1 MSLTVTEALETA
13 SNIFWCWKP
22 DSKRKLYKCNHAWM
36 WSSKGL
42 VTQPFT
48 PACVDWKKQSNDECV
63 GLIHLKVICF
73 THSKMGAHELTA
85 PGRAVL
91 GISGMRNRGA
101 YWWKQDYR
109 EKLIFERLEVG
120 SVAHFSGSWLFFFF
134 LETSDNK
141 IEWYKN
147 CVYFSSSL
155 IQVWIQMLLCLLLEL
170 LYMPSSIL
178 QDSASIPD
186 VWKVLYS
193 RYVTASFLLNH
204 GQRIALPKVSG
215 DLKCF
220 MSKNCW
226 AASVYLDFWSSSL
239 GFTDSSRLSP
249 PMLHL

>member
-1 MSLTVTEALETA
+1 MQPCLNVEQQGVGDPAIYSCLCGLE
-13 SNIFWCWKP
+13 
-22 DSKRKLYKCNHAWM
+22 
-36 WSSKGL
+36 
-42 VTQPFT
+42 
-48 PACVDWKKQSNDECV
+48 KKSNDECV

-226 AASVYLDFWSSSL
+226 AASVYLDFWPSSL